1 MDHSDPTQPQ
11 THSHPPSPDDGPNGP
26 QVRGQTHDHEDYSN
40 YVNPIDCCRKHD
52 RDLTAL
58 LSEIEALELQI
69 RMNESDINGFDAD
82 FKVIDE
88 KLDALDGRIGENE
101 TDLTEL
107 DTGSGTNEGKI

>member
-1 MDHSDPTQPQ
+1 
-11 THSHPPSPDDGPNGP
+11 
-26 QVRGQTHDHEDYSN
+26 
-40 YVNPIDCCRKHD
+40 
-52 RDLTAL
+52 
-58 LSEIEALELQI
+58 
-69 RMNESDINGFDAD
+69 MNESDINGFDAD